1 MSDAEWTLEAVSS
14 LSAVSP
20 TDWNACAFG
29 GATTG
34 NPFVSHAFLLAL
46 EETGCATGDTGWH
59 PQHLVLKDGAGQVAG
74 VVPTY
79 VKTHSRGEYVFD
91 YGWADAFERAGG
103 RYYPKLQVSV
113 PFTPA
118 TGPRLLCRDGGND
131 AVKKALASGLQHLC
145 REHNLSSAHITFAC
159 KDETDALEQLGWM
172 HRTDIQFHWQNENY
186 TDFDAFLAA
195 LSSRKRKNI
204 RKERQAVRDA
214 GFSFERLSGG
224 DITERH
230 WDWFFACYQDTG
242 ARKWGTP
249 YLTRPF
255 FSQIGETMADQLLL
269 IVARQDGR
277 DVASALNFIGPDTLY
292 GRYWGTLEDHP
303 FLHFETCYYQAMDFA
318 IEHGIK
324 TVEAGAQG
332 PHKLARGYGPVTTH
346 SAHYVTNPSFA
357 DAIGRYLA
365 HERDAVKDDTE
376 ALSAQAPFRKA

>member
-14 LSAVSP
+14 LGDISAA
-20 TDWNACAFG
+20 DWDACAFG
-29 GATTG
+29 GKTNG
-34 NPFVSHAFLLAL
+34 NPFVSHAFLIAL
-46 EETGCATGDTGWH
+46 EETDCATGDTGWY
-59 PQHLVLKDGAGQVAG
+59 PQHLVLKDTHNQVAG
-74 VVPTY
+74 VAPTY

-118 TGPRLLCRDGGND
+118 TGPRLLCHDRGNE
-131 AVKKALASGLQHLC
+131 AVRKALASGLQHLC
-145 REHNLSSAHITFAC
+145 RQHDLSSAHITFTSAA
-159 KDETDALEQLGWM
+159 EAEALEQLGWM
-172 HRTDIQFHWQNENY
+172 HRTDIQFHWRNSNY
-186 TDFDAFLAA
+186 GRFDDFLAD

-204 RKERQAVRDA
+204 RKERKAVRDA
-214 GFSFERLSGG
+214 GFTFEWLRGSE
-224 DITERH
+224 ITQAR

-242 ARKWGTP
+242 ARKWGSP

-255 FSQIGETMADQLLL
+255 FSQIGETMADRLLL
-269 IVARQDGR
+269 IVARKDGR
-277 DVASALNFIGPDTLY
+277 DVASALNFMGLDTLY

-346 SAHYVTNPSFA
+346 SAHFITNPSFA
-357 DAIGRYLA
+357 DAIARYLA
-365 HERDAVKDDTE
+365 HERDAVKDDAD
-376 ALSAQAPFRKA
+376 ALAAQAPFRKG